1 MKKEFKVEGM
11 MCNHCRIH
19 VEKALNSMEG
29 VHATVT
35 LNPPVAAVELSE
47 GEKTLDELQ
56 AVVTAQAGD
65 YTLKE
70 KPDIVYTDWHYFSIF
85 AAKRNKL
92 INYGNIQKNLTE
104 TQRREPDGR
113 KAIRHRRETPC
124 RICGTN

>member
-11 MCNHCRIH
+11 MCNHCRMH

-35 LNPPVAAVELSE
+35 LSE

-70 KPDIVYTDWHYFSIF
+70 
-85 AAKRNKL
+85 
-92 INYGNIQKNLTE
+92 
-104 TQRREPDGR
+104 
-113 KAIRHRRETPC
+113 
-124 RICGTN
+124 